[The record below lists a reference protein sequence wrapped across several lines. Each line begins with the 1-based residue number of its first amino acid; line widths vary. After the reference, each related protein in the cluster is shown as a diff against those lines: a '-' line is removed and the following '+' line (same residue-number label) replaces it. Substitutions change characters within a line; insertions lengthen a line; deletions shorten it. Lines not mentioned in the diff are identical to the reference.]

1 MNQDNDNFLIN
12 PNNLSPLIKKYK
24 KKHCSEEEEYV
35 MSKLLSSFINQDD
48 NKFIFKKYVLSI
60 LHK

>member
-12 PNNLSPLIKKYK
+12 PNNLSPLIKKYQ
-24 KKHCSEEEEYV
+24 KKHCSEEEEYD